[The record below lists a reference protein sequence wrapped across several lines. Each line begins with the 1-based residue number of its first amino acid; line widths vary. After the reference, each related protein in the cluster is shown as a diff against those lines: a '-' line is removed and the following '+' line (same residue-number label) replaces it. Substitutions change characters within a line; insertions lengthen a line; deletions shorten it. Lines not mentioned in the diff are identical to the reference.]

1 MLSKRAFI
9 YVILVF
15 VAVISLLVF
24 LYFKNRLTVSGEPLK
39 AVPLDAAFIIRINNY
54 RNLLKNTQK
63 NNKIWEELRRLPVFS
78 RMDQQ
83 IGFLDFINSEYPL
96 ARDLL
101 FNKPSYISAHYTGR
115 DRVSFIHIYKL
126 PKGLTGKKIN
136 EFISRLLIN
145 SGTKTQ
151 RKYQGRDI
159 YDIRLLN
166 ESPVK
171 NFSYTITEGLFIL
184 SFSSIL
190 IEDAIRQ
197 LDLTKSIV
205 QQTGFKEVLST
216 AGKNVDANLF
226 VNFKNLPKAVSTC
239 INQKYKSKV
248 RSYDYFASW
257 AELDINVKEDMILL
271 NGFTHFSDT
280 LNYTANLFIDQIPQK
295 IYIDNILP
303 SFISTFLVISLSDIN
318 TYFENYKD
326 YLFKLGKLNKYLK
339 EVNLIK
345 NKYNIDIIDDLVSIF
360 DSEIAVAMDNGKV
373 ESGEPDTYVI
383 LGTKSKSQSE
393 KKLSDM
399 LKKMAQRNPLTVDK
413 LTYNCRIDNEL
424 SHPVYKLPLKNL
436 TGKIFGELFNMNEET
451 YFTFI
456 ENYIVFGSSVKSLS
470 KFIHNNVLKRT
481 IITEDAYKE
490 FKYNI
495 SPRSTVSFYA
505 NLGSSSTNY
514 SKFITSEIFNGWEEN
529 IQVFQKVQVV
539 GFQLN
544 TSDDLIYNNVF
555 LKYVT
560 DFSYAPRTVW
570 ESRLDTVID
579 FKPQFVKNHYT
590 DQSEIFV
597 QDLKNNIYL
606 INNAG
611 RILWKVNIPE
621 RINSKI
627 YQIDYY
633 KNSKLQIIFSTKN
646 FIHLLDRNG
655 NYVERYPVKLRAP
668 ATNGMSLFDYDN
680 NKNYRIFIA
689 CEDKQVYAYAK
700 DGTLISGWNFNKT
713 ESEVNQPVNHFKLGN
728 KDFIVFGDKFK
739 TYILDRKGNAKVNVE
754 EIFPLSSRNNY
765 LLDDKEDVAD
775 SRIVV
780 TDTAGVVHFIYFS
793 GKIEKVNLG
802 QFTSDHFFDF
812 KDMDGDGYRDFVYLD
827 NKTLKVFRHNKK
839 RMFDYS
845 FSEEIIHSP
854 VYYYFSYSDR
864 KLGVV
869 SKSEKLIYLINNDGS
884 LYKGFPLRGSTLFS
898 IGNFT
903 STASQFN
910 LVVGSDENFLL
921 NYIVQ

>member
-1 MLSKRAFI
+1 MLSKRVFI
-9 YVILVF
+9 YIILVF
-15 VAVISLLVF
+15 VVLLFFLVF
-24 LYFKNRLTVSGEPLK
+24 LYFKNRLIVSSEPLK
-39 AVPLDAAFIIRINNY
+39 AVPLDASFIIRVNDF
-54 RNLLKNTQK
+54 RNLAKNTQK
-63 NNKIWEELRRLPVFS
+63 NNKIWEEVRKLPAFS
-78 RMDQQ
+78 RIDQQ
-83 IGFLDFINSEYPL
+83 IGFLDYVNSNYSV

-101 FNKPSYISAHYTGR
+101 LNKPSYISAHYTGR

-126 PKGLTGKKIN
+126 PKGLSGKKIN
-136 EFISRLLIN
+136 ELISKLLIN
-145 SGTKTQ
+145 SGTITQ

-197 LDLTKSIV
+197 LDLTKSVI

-226 VNFKNLPKAVSTC
+226 INFRQLPKAVSTC

-257 AELDINVKEDMILL
+257 AELDINIKDDMILL

-280 LNYTANLFIDQIPQK
+280 MNYTANLFINQTPQK
-295 IYIDNILP
+295 LNIDNILP
-303 SFISTFLVISLSDIN
+303 SFISTFMVISLSDIS
-318 TYFENYKD
+318 TYYENYKN
-326 YLFKLGKLNKYLK
+326 YLYKMGRLNNYLK
-339 EVNLIK
+339 EINLIK
-345 NKYNIDIIDDLVSIF
+345 NKYNVDVIDDLISVF
-360 DSEIAVAMDNGKV
+360 DSEIAVAMDNSEG
-373 ESGEPDTYVI
+373 GNAARGTYII
-383 LGTKSKSQSE
+383 LGTKSKSQVE
-393 KKLSDM
+393 KKFSDM
-399 LKKMAQRNPLTVDK
+399 LKKVAQRSSVSVDK
-413 LTYNCRIDNEL
+413 LTFSCRIDNEL
-424 SHPVYKLPLKNL
+424 SFPVYRLPVKNL
-436 TGKIFGELFNMNEET
+436 TGKIFGELFNMNEDT
-451 YFTFI
+451 YFTFV

-470 KFIHNNVLKRT
+470 GFIHSNVLKRT
-481 IITEDAYKE
+481 IITDDAYKE
-490 FKYNI
+490 FKNNI
-495 SPRSTVSFYA
+495 SPRSSISFYT
-505 NLGSSSTNY
+505 NLGQASANY
-514 SKFITSEIFNGWEEN
+514 SKFLTGEIINRWEEN
-529 IQVFQKVQVV
+529 IQVFQKVQVI

-544 TSDDLIYNNVF
+544 TSDDLIYNNIF
-555 LKYVT
+555 LKYVPA
-560 DFSYAPRTVW
+560 FSYTPHTVW

-590 DQSEIFV
+590 NQSEIFI

-611 RILWKVNIPE
+611 RILWKINLTE
-621 RINSKI
+621 KINSKI

-633 KNSKLQIIFSTKN
+633 KNSKLQIIFSTAN

-655 NYVERYPVKLRAP
+655 NYIERYPVRLRSP
-668 ATNGMSLFDYDN
+668 ATNGMSLFDYEN

-689 CEDKQVYAYAK
+689 CEDRHIYAYAK
-700 DGTLISGWNFNKT
+700 DGTIISGWNFSKT
-713 ESEVNQPVNHFKLGN
+713 ESEVTQPVNHFRLEN

-739 TYILDRKGNAKVNVE
+739 TYILDRKGNARINIE
-754 EIFPLSSRNNY
+754 EIFPLSLNNNY
-765 LLDDKEDVAD
+765 LVDDRDNLAD
-775 SRIVV
+775 SRIVI
-780 TDTAGVVHFIYFS
+780 TDTTGVVHFIYFN
-793 GKIEKVNLG
+793 GIVEKVNLG
-802 QFTSDHFFDF
+802 QFTSGHFFDF
-812 KDMDGDGYRDFVYLD
+812 KDIDGDGFRDFIYLD
-827 NKTLKVFRHNKK
+827 NRSLKVLRHNKK
-839 RMFDYS
+839 RLFEYS
-845 FSEEIIHSP
+845 FNEEIIHGP

-864 KLGVV
+864 KLGIV
-869 SKSEKLIYLINNDGS
+869 SMKEKLIYLINNDGS

>member
-1 MLSKRAFI
+1 MLSKKAFI
-9 YVILVF
+9 YIILAF
-15 VAVISLLVF
+15 VAVLSFLTF
-24 LYFKNRLTVSGEPLK
+24 LYFKNRLAVSSEPLK
-39 AVPLDAAFIIRINNY
+39 AVPLDAAFIIRVNDY
-54 RNLLKNTQK
+54 RNLVKNIQK
-63 NNKIWEELRRLPVFS
+63 NNKIWEELRKLPVFG

-83 IGFLDFINSEYPL
+83 IGYLDYVNSEYPL

-101 FNKPSYISAHYTGR
+101 LNKPSYISAHYTGR

-126 PKGLTGKKIN
+126 PKGVAGKKIN
-136 EFISRLLIN
+136 ELISRLLIN
-145 SGTKTQ
+145 SGTITQ

-159 YDIRLLN
+159 YDIRLLSEN
-166 ESPVK
+166 PGK
-171 NFSYTITEGLFIL
+171 NFSYTITEGMFIL

-197 LDLTKSIV
+197 LDLTKSII
-205 QQTGFKEVLST
+205 QQAGFKEVLST

-226 VNFKNLPKAVSTC
+226 VNFKNLPKAISTC
-239 INQKYKSKV
+239 INQKYKSEV

-257 AELDINVKEDMILL
+257 AELDINIKEDMILL

-280 LNYTANLFIDQIPQK
+280 LNYTANLFIDQVPQK

-318 TYFENYKD
+318 TYFENYKN
-326 YLFKLGKLNKYLK
+326 YLYKLGNLNKYVK
-339 EVNLIK
+339 EINLIK
-345 NKYNIDIIDDLVSIF
+345 NKYNIDIIDDLISIF
-360 DSEIAVAMDNGKV
+360 DKEIAVAMDNGKV
-373 ESGEPDTYVI
+373 ENGIPGKYVI
-383 LGTKSKSQSE
+383 LGTKSKSQAE
-393 KKLSDM
+393 KKLSEV
-399 LKKMAQRNPLTVDK
+399 LKKLAQRSQVTIDK

-424 SHPVYKLPLKNL
+424 SHPVYKLPFKNL

-456 ENYIVFGSSVKSLS
+456 ENYIVFGNSVKSLS
-470 KFIHNNVLKRT
+470 GFIHNNVLKRT
-481 IITEDAYKE
+481 IITNDAYKE

-495 SPRSTVSFYA
+495 SPRSSISFYA
-505 NLGSSSTNY
+505 NLGRTSMNY
-514 SKFITSEIFNGWEEN
+514 SKFLTSEIFNGWEKN
-529 IQVFQKVQVV
+529 IQVFQKVQVF

-555 LKYVT
+555 LKYIS
-560 DFSYAPRTVW
+560 DFSYTPHTVW

-590 DQSEIFV
+590 NQSEIFV

-611 RILWKVNIPE
+611 RILWKLNTNE

-633 KNSKLQIIFSTKN
+633 KNSKLQMIFSTKN
-646 FIHLLDRNG
+646 FLHLLDRNG
-655 NYVERYPVKLRAP
+655 NYIERYPVKLRSP
-668 ATNGMSLFDYDN
+668 ATNGMSLFDYEN

-689 CEDKQVYAYAK
+689 CENKQIYAYAK
-700 DGTLISGWNFNKT
+700 DGTLISGWKFNKT
-713 ESEVNQPVNHFKLGN
+713 ESEVNQPVNHFRLGN
-728 KDFIVFGDKFK
+728 KDYIVFGDKFR
-739 TYILDRKGNAKVNVE
+739 TYILDRKGNVRVNVE
-754 EIFPLSSRNNY
+754 DIFPLSYRNNY
-765 LLDDKEDVAD
+765 LLDDKDNVED
-775 SRIVV
+775 SRIVI
-780 TDTAGVVHFIYFS
+780 TDTAGLIHFIYFN
-793 GKIEKVNLG
+793 GIIEKVNLG
-802 QFTSDHFFDF
+802 QFTSDHFFDL
-812 KDMDGDGYRDFVYLD
+812 KDMDGDGYRDFIFLD
-827 NKTLKVFRHNKK
+827 NKSLKVFRHNKK
-839 RMFDYS
+839 RMFNYS
-845 FSEEIIHSP
+845 FGEEIIDNP

-869 SKSEKLIYLINNDGS
+869 SESEKLIYLINNDGS

-903 STASQFN
+903 STSSQFN

>member
-1 MLSKRAFI
+1 MLSKKAFI
-9 YVILVF
+9 YVILIFIVVLAF
-15 VAVISLLVF
+15 LVF
-24 LYFKNRLTVSGEPLK
+24 LYFKNRLIVSSEPLK
-39 AVPLDAAFIIRINNY
+39 AVPSDAAFIIRINDF
-54 RNLLKNTQK
+54 RNLVKNTQK
-63 NNKIWEELRRLPVFS
+63 NNKIWEELRKLPVFS

-83 IGFLDFINSEYPL
+83 IGFLDYLNSNYPL

-101 FNKPSYISAHYTGR
+101 LNKPSYISAHYTGR
-115 DRVSFIHIYKL
+115 NRVSFIHIYKL
-126 PKGLTGKKIN
+126 PKGLAGKKIN
-136 EFISRLLIN
+136 ELISRLLIN
-145 SGTKTQ
+145 SGTMTQ

-197 LDLTKSIV
+197 LDLTKSII
-205 QQTGFKEVLST
+205 QQAGFKEVLST

-226 VNFKNLPKAVSTC
+226 VNFKNLSKAVSTC
-239 INQKYKSKV
+239 INQKYKSRVK
-248 RSYDYFASW
+248 SYDYFASW
-257 AELDINVKEDMILL
+257 AELDINIKEDMILL

-295 IYIDNILP
+295 ILIDNILP

-318 TYFENYKD
+318 TYFENYKN
-326 YLFKLGKLNKYLK
+326 YLYKLGKLNKYLK
-339 EVNLIK
+339 EINLIK
-345 NKYNIDIIDDLVSIF
+345 NKYNIDIIDDLISIF
-360 DSEIAVAMDNGKV
+360 DREIAVAMDNSKV
-373 ESGEPDTYVI
+373 ESGGPDTYVI

-393 KKLSDM
+393 KKLSEL
-399 LKKMAQRNPLTVDK
+399 LKSVAKRSSVAVNK

-424 SHPVYKLPLKNL
+424 SYPVYRLPLKNL
-436 TGKIFGELFNMNEET
+436 TGKIFGELFNMNKET

-481 IITEDAYKE
+481 IITNDAYKE

-495 SPRSTVSFYA
+495 SPRSSISFYA
-505 NLGSSSTNY
+505 NLGRSSTNY
-514 SKFITSEIFNGWEEN
+514 SRFLTSEIFNGWEEN
-529 IQVFQKVQVV
+529 IHVFQKVQVI
-539 GFQLN
+539 GLQLN

-555 LKYVT
+555 VKYVP

-590 DQSEIFV
+590 NQNEIFV

-621 RINSKI
+621 RIKSKI

-655 NYVERYPVKLRAP
+655 NYVERYPVKLRSP
-668 ATNGMSLFDYDN
+668 ATNGMSLFDYEN
-680 NKNYRIFIA
+680 NKNYRIFLA
-689 CEDKQVYAYAK
+689 CEDKQIYAYAK
-700 DGTLISGWNFNKT
+700 DGTLISGWKFNKT
-713 ESEVNQPVNHFKLGN
+713 ESEVNQPINHFRLGN
-728 KDFIVFGDKFK
+728 KDFIVFGDKLK
-739 TYILDRKGNAKVNVE
+739 TYILDRKGNVRVNIE
-754 EIFPLSSRNNY
+754 EIFPRSSKNNY
-765 LLDDKEDVAD
+765 LLDVKDNLAD
-775 SRIVV
+775 SRIAV
-780 TDTAGVVHFIYFS
+780 TDTAGVVHFIYFN

-812 KDMDGDGYRDFVYLD
+812 KDINADGYRDFIYLD
-827 NKTLKVFRHNKK
+827 NKSLKVFRHNKK
-839 RMFDYS
+839 RLFDYN
-845 FSEEIIHSP
+845 FSEEVIHSP

-869 SKSEKLIYLINNDGS
+869 SKSKKLIYLINNDGS

-898 IGNFT
+898 IGNFA

>member
-1 MLSKRAFI
+1 MLSKRVFI
-9 YVILVF
+9 YIILVF
-15 VAVISLLVF
+15 VVLLFFLVF
-24 LYFKNRLTVSGEPLK
+24 LYFKNRLIVSSEPLK
-39 AVPLDAAFIIRINNY
+39 AVPLDASFIIRVNDF
-54 RNLLKNTQK
+54 RNLAKNTQK
-63 NNKIWEELRRLPVFS
+63 NNKIWEEVRKLPAFS
-78 RMDQQ
+78 RIDQQ
-83 IGFLDFINSEYPL
+83 IGFLDYVNSNYSV

-101 FNKPSYISAHYTGR
+101 LNKPSYISAHYTGR

-126 PKGLTGKKIN
+126 PKGLSGKKIN
-136 EFISRLLIN
+136 ELISKLLIN
-145 SGTKTQ
+145 SGTITQ

-197 LDLTKSIV
+197 LDLTKSVI

-226 VNFKNLPKAVSTC
+226 INFRQLPKAVSTC

-257 AELDINVKEDMILL
+257 AELDINIKDDMILL

-280 LNYTANLFIDQIPQK
+280 MNYTANLFINQTPQK
-295 IYIDNILP
+295 LNIDNILP
-303 SFISTFLVISLSDIN
+303 SFISTFMVISLSDIS
-318 TYFENYKD
+318 TYYENYKN
-326 YLFKLGKLNKYLK
+326 YLYKMGRLNNYLK
-339 EVNLIK
+339 EINLIK
-345 NKYNIDIIDDLVSIF
+345 NKYNVDVIDDLISVF
-360 DSEIAVAMDNGKV
+360 DSEIAVAMDNSEG
-373 ESGEPDTYVI
+373 GNTARGTYII
-383 LGTKSKSQSE
+383 LGTKSKSQVE
-393 KKLSDM
+393 KKFSDM
-399 LKKMAQRNPLTVDK
+399 LKKVAQRSSVSVDK
-413 LTYNCRIDNEL
+413 LTFSCRIDNEL
-424 SHPVYKLPLKNL
+424 SFPVYRLPVKNL
-436 TGKIFGELFNMNEET
+436 TGKIFGELFNMNEDT
-451 YFTFI
+451 YFTFV

-470 KFIHNNVLKRT
+470 GFIHSNVLKRT
-481 IITEDAYKE
+481 IITDDAYKE
-490 FKYNI
+490 FKNNI
-495 SPRSTVSFYA
+495 SPRSSISFYT
-505 NLGSSSTNY
+505 NLGQASANY
-514 SKFITSEIFNGWEEN
+514 SKFLTGEIINRWEEN
-529 IQVFQKVQVV
+529 IQVFQKVQVI

-544 TSDDLIYNNVF
+544 TSDDLIYNNIF
-555 LKYVT
+555 LKYVPA
-560 DFSYAPRTVW
+560 FSYTPHTVW

-590 DQSEIFV
+590 NQSEIFI

-611 RILWKVNIPE
+611 RILWKINLTE
-621 RINSKI
+621 KINSKI

-633 KNSKLQIIFSTKN
+633 KNSKLQIIFSTAN

-655 NYVERYPVKLRAP
+655 NYIERYPVRLRSP
-668 ATNGMSLFDYDN
+668 ATNGMSLFDYEN

-689 CEDKQVYAYAK
+689 CEDRHIYAYAK
-700 DGTLISGWNFNKT
+700 DGTIISGWNFSKT
-713 ESEVNQPVNHFKLGN
+713 ESEVTQPVNHFRLEN

-739 TYILDRKGNAKVNVE
+739 TYILDRKGNARINIE
-754 EIFPLSSRNNY
+754 EIFPLSLNNNY
-765 LLDDKEDVAD
+765 LVDDRDNLAD
-775 SRIVV
+775 SRIVI
-780 TDTAGVVHFIYFS
+780 TDTTGVVHFIYFN
-793 GKIEKVNLG
+793 GIVEKVNLG
-802 QFTSDHFFDF
+802 QFTSGHFFDF
-812 KDMDGDGYRDFVYLD
+812 KDIDGDGFRDFIYLD
-827 NKTLKVFRHNKK
+827 NRSLKVLRHNKK
-839 RMFDYS
+839 RLFEYS
-845 FSEEIIHSP
+845 FNEEIIHGP

-864 KLGVV
+864 KLGIV
-869 SKSEKLIYLINNDGS
+869 SMKEKLIYLINNDGS